1 MFERITLLVILG
13 ILIGI
18 SYLSETM
25 DGGGRIW
32 FAMGVGLGSFFFY
45 LFAVSAHYRKRQT
58 PHAPGFRPFVS
69 MVIPAK
75 NEETVIRTT
84 VHEMMKVVYNN
95 TDGTPN
101 YELIVVD
108 DGSTDR
114 TLAVLQELSQ
124 DYPNLVVYHRAPR
137 PHSSKPAV
145 LNEIDPV
152 CKGPI
157 MAIFDAD
164 ARIKPDFLERIIPFL
179 ADPRV
184 GGVQAQKTISN
195 REISWLTEAQYL
207 ELIMMGR
214 FEEGRDLG
222 NAAVEMRGNGMIVK
236 REAVADCGGWNERAL
251 TEDLDMSTKLMLNHW
266 EVRFC
271 PDIPVLEEA
280 VTTVKALYKQRR
292 RWAEGS
298 MRRYLQYMFRIL
310 GPGVALNKKADM
322 LAFAAEFF
330 FPIWLLVDI
339 GFHIRNLVQGH
350 GLHVS
355 AFMYFGGLM
364 ILITT
369 ISTARAVYER
379 VSRDPWQIA
388 RLTVLTN
395 LFLAGCWTPVVLRTY
410 LFMLASPKPMAWVK
424 TEHTGTSHDAEM
436 AHS

>member
-13 ILIGI
+13 ILITI
-18 SYLSETM
+18 SYLSETLE
-25 DGGGRIW
+25 DGGRIW
-32 FAMGVGLGSFFFY
+32 FAMGVGLGAFFFY

-75 NEETVIRTT
+75 NEEAVIRAT
-84 VHEMMKVVYNN
+84 VHEMMNVVYHN

-114 TLAVLQELSQ
+114 TLAVLQELAL
-124 DYPNLVVYHRAPR
+124 DYDNLVVHHRAPR
-137 PHSSKPAV
+137 PKSSKPAV

-184 GGVQAQKTISN
+184 GGVQASKTISN
-195 REISWLTEAQYL
+195 REVSWLTEAQYL
-207 ELIMMGR
+207 ELMMMGHLD
-214 FEEGRDLG
+214 EGRDLG

-236 REAVADCGGWNERAL
+236 REAVADCGGWNEAAL
-251 TEDLDMSTKLMLNHW
+251 TEDLDMSTRMMLNHW

-271 PDIPVLEEA
+271 PDIPVYEEA
-280 VTTVKALYKQRR
+280 VTTIKGLYKQRR

-298 MRRYLQYMFRIL
+298 IRRYLQNMFRIL
-310 GPGVALNKKADM
+310 GPGVPLSKKADM
-322 LAFAAEFF
+322 LAFVTQFY

-339 GFHIRNLVQGH
+339 GFHIKNLYTGQ

-355 AFMYFGGLM
+355 AFMYFGALM
-364 ILITT
+364 IIVTI

-379 VSRDPWQIA
+379 VTRNPWELI
-388 RLTVLTN
+388 RLTLLNITFV
-395 LFLAGCWTPVVLRTY
+395 AGCWTPVVLRTY
-410 LFMLASPKPMAWVK
+410 LFMLFSSKPMAWVK
-424 TEHTGTSHDAEM
+424 TEHTGTHQDAEI
-436 AHS
+436 AHT